1 MPVIESVAGV
11 LAALKALND
20 GLNVLKETAGHGQ
33 SLQGLVSRW
42 GEASEAY
49 NDVERAKAGK
59 MSYKEALAM
68 ESAKRQLENF
78 DRQFKD
84 ICLMQNQG
92 DLYNSVKRR
101 MEESRIAHEKEVAR
115 IRKRRK
121 QIREWIAL
129 GATIAFAWTFFMGC
143 VWAVVWVLEN
153 TPVE

>member
-1 MPVIESVAGV
+1 MIGEVAAV
-11 LAALKALND
+11 LSALKALNE
-20 GLNVLKETAGHGQ
+20 GLATLKESAGHGKY
-33 SLQGLVSRW
+33 LQGLVGKW
-42 GEASEAY
+42 GEASEKY

-84 ICLMQNQG
+84 ICLIQGQG
-92 DLYNSVKRR
+92 DLYNSVKTR
-101 MEESRIAHEKEVAR
+101 MEESRLAHEKEVAR

-121 QIREWIAL
+121 EIKGYLQLA
-129 GATIAFAWTFFMGC
+129 GTVAFAWVFFMGC

-153 TPVE
+153 SPVE